1 MEGPVADQMHDNET
15 EISDFTDVAS
25 FYHSAF
31 FASNGDQRQSGKK
44 KNGGKKREKHFA
56 KRCSPS
62 QGSRQRGREWDFQLR

>member
-31 FASNGDQRQSGKK
+31 FASTKDRVEKRRTEGKK
-44 KNGGKKREKHFA
+44 GKNI
-56 KRCSPS
+56 
-62 QGSRQRGREWDFQLR
+62 L